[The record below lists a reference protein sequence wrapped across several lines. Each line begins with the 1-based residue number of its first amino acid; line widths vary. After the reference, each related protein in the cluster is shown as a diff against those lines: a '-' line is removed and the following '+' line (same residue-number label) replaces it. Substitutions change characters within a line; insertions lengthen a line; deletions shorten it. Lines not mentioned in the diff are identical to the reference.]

1 MARPVKSRDARSV
14 DPTEAELAL
23 LNWLWRHGPA
33 TVREIW
39 EGLGSKGS
47 YTTVLKQCQVMYEKG
62 LVLRDE
68 SQRTHVYRAGLPRQ
82 KVRRSILG
90 KLVDQVFEGSAA
102 QLVLGALSA
111 KRVSAKERE
120 EIRRM
125 LDEMEK
131 DDAAGSVASATQDN
145 HE

>member
-1 MARPVKSRDARSV
+1 MARPAKPRDSGSSA
-14 DPTEAELAL
+14 PTEAELTL
-23 LNWLWRHGPA
+23 LNWLWSHGPA

-47 YTTVLKQCQVMYEKG
+47 YTTVLKQCQVMHEKG

-68 SQRTHVYRAGLPRQ
+68 SERTHVYRAALPRQ

-111 KRVSAKERE
+111 KRVSAEERA

-125 LDEMEK
+125 LDEMED
-131 DDAAGSVASATQDN
+131 DDATGSAASSK
-145 HE
+145 